1 MVFNIALKKNVKT
14 KLYCYIERSFF
25 PIIWQR
31 PENAVMHCVDKAKG
45 KEMFSYTA
53 SNTAISPVRNVV
65 NYIKMHIPFTDF
77 SSNN

>member
-1 MVFNIALKKNVKT
+1 MWKQNYIAILKGH
-14 KLYCYIERSFF
+14 FF

-65 NYIKMHIPFTDF
+65 NFIKMHIPFTDF